1 MLTSMGRDGVASA
14 LMWRLFGT
22 GSQLGISSFLYILY
36 DSQTCAFFI
45 LFFYFQGHSQK
56 RVQMK
61 IHIHRPL
68 TVPYLYDCCYK

>member
-36 DSQTCAFFI
+36 DSQTCAFFYFI
-45 LFFYFQGHSQK
+45 FLFSGTQPKEGTDEDTY
-56 RVQMK
+56 
-61 IHIHRPL
+61 
-68 TVPYLYDCCYK
+68 T